1 MSELVDRIVA
11 NIVRLEVRLLAC
23 QARLEADTDP
33 EALTTCAPLCAACA
47 ACCGLCAGCRGLCNL
62 KCLHPR
68 LAC

>member
-33 EALTTCAPLCAACA
+33 GGPARPAHHCAPLST
-47 ACCGLCAGCRGLCNL
+47 LLQPLRGLRGC
-62 KCLHPR
+62 
-68 LAC
+68 AT